1 MKKYIYKTILIA
13 GVVTSTMGA
22 WANASEHEAK
32 VMGSISSKGVSQ
44 SEFPKLAKIS
54 AEKATIIAREKVPG
68 SVLSVGLENEDG
80 FLVYSVNIAGQKS
93 GVHEIIVDAGNG
105 KILAETKSDHASKE
119 KEDEDEDGDED

>member
-13 GVVTSTMGA
+13 GVVASTMGA

-32 VMGSISSKGVSQ
+32 VKGSISSKGVSQ

-105 KILAETKSDHASKE
+105 KILAETISDHASKE